1 MIPTVKMATAPRE
14 ATHQRLSQVEDVIKQ
29 RKILKHNLQATKLM
43 NMGLFEQA
51 SKLQAPT
58 TQAIATIAPAISK
71 TADDTKK
78 ELELVRKAIE
88 QSRQQSS
95 MELKP
100 LDLQASKKS
109 YSIVRIDAKVK
120 TLFGDVQ
127 AWK

>member
-29 RKILKHNLQATKLM
+29 RKILKDNLQATKLI

-58 TQAIATIAPAISK
+58 TQAIATIAPVISK

-78 ELELVRKAIE
+78 ELEQVRKAIE
-88 QSRQQSS
+88 TSS
-95 MELKP
+95 PNEIIKP
-100 LDLQASKKS
+100 LDLQSSEKA
-109 YSIVRIDAKVK
+109 YS
-120 TLFGDVQ
+120 L
-127 AWK
+127 